1 MNYIRALASV
11 CRNQAKNIFNL
22 LHARRASFPS
32 LGSMTLDLDDVGI
45 AKKWLNSREQW
56 DDRNIIQQYES
67 EFAAW
72 NGSRFAFAFMGGR
85 VGLSACIH
93 ALDLKPG
100 DEVIV
105 PGYTC
110 VVVPNAFQYAGVKP
124 VYADIELETYGLDAE
139 RVEERIST
147 KTRAI
152 LIHHLYGLVCRD
164 IEPLLDIAKR
174 KGLRV
179 IEDCAHSTGALYKR
193 RKVGNFGDA
202 AFYSSEQSKIFN
214 TIQGGIT
221 VTNDNS
227 IANRIREYSA
237 SAPFPDRI
245 SVDRQLHNV
254 ILNYYRYKHPNKWWR
269 SDAAILRYAAKEII
283 STTPEEVCGIRPCHY
298 GRRMPAPIAALAINQ
313 LYKIDHYNQLR
324 RCTATIWDLW
334 CNQHSYGKP
343 YVHPESTPVFLRYPV
358 MVEEQKKR
366 NRQWARKSLGVDL
379 GVWFISNIHP
389 AGLRVDGCP
398 NSNRA
403 VAQCI
408 NFPTLLR

>member
-1 MNYIRALASV
+1 
-11 CRNQAKNIFNL
+11 
-22 LHARRASFPS
+22 
-32 LGSMTLDLDDVGI
+32 MTLDLDDVGI

-179 IEDCAHSTGALYKR
+179 IEDCAHSTGAL
-193 RKVGNFGDA
+193 
-202 AFYSSEQSKIFN
+202 
-214 TIQGGIT
+214 
-221 VTNDNS
+221 
-227 IANRIREYSA
+227 
-237 SAPFPDRI
+237 
-245 SVDRQLHNV
+245 
-254 ILNYYRYKHPNKWWR
+254 
-269 SDAAILRYAAKEII
+269 
-283 STTPEEVCGIRPCHY
+283 
-298 GRRMPAPIAALAINQ
+298 
-313 LYKIDHYNQLR
+313 
-324 RCTATIWDLW
+324 
-334 CNQHSYGKP
+334 
-343 YVHPESTPVFLRYPV
+343 
-358 MVEEQKKR
+358 
-366 NRQWARKSLGVDL
+366 
-379 GVWFISNIHP
+379 
-389 AGLRVDGCP
+389 
-398 NSNRA
+398 
-403 VAQCI
+403 
-408 NFPTLLR
+408 